1 MRISTSHIFDTGVR
15 NMARAQA
22 EVARTQEQISASTR
36 ILSPADDPA
45 GAAIALGIRQEKAR
59 STQYLRNADLAE
71 NDLRQQDIVL
81 ESVGNVLLRVK
92 DLALQA
98 NNATLA
104 VSERATIVAALNSA
118 GEELLALFNTR
129 SASGDYLFAG
139 GVADQ
144 APFVVAANGQLVYQG
159 DDETRRVD
167 VGDGVALRSRDSGRA
182 LFVDVPAAAPTFVTR
197 ADATNRG
204 SGAVSAGR
212 VVDPAA
218 YAGVYP
224 DDIVVR
230 FSNPP
235 GTYIVSSVDQ
245 ASGAITRERPRT
257 AYTPGEPLT
266 VTILGVEVTI
276 TGNPAPGDE
285 FILEARATE
294 PIALTV
300 QRLAQG
306 LAAAPDTPQGASE
319 RAQVVAT
326 ALAGLDSALQSLSG
340 RRADAGTRL
349 ARLDDLRTEQR
360 AIDLAND
367 ELASD
372 LVDLDLEEAASR
384 LAFHTLVLQAAQQS
398 LAKVAGL
405 SLFSFLR

>member
-159 DDETRRVD
+159 DDEARRVD
-167 VGDGVALRSRDSGRA
+167 VGDGIAVRSRDSGRA
-182 LFVDVPAAAPTFVTR
+182 LFVAVPAAAPTFVTR
-197 ADATNRG
+197 ANAANRG
-204 SGAVSAGR
+204 NGTISAGR
-212 VVDPAA
+212 VVDAAA
-218 YAGVYP
+218 YAGVHP

-257 AYTPGEPLT
+257 AYTLGEPLT

-276 TGNPAPGDE
+276 SGNPVPGDE
-285 FILEARATE
+285 FILEARDTQ
-294 PIALTV
+294 PVALTV

-306 LAAAPDTPQGASE
+306 LAAVSDTPQGASE

-326 ALAGLDSALQSLSG
+326 ALADLDSALQSLSG
-340 RRADAGTRL
+340 RRAEAGTRL
-349 ARLDDLRTEQR
+349 ALLDDLRVEHS